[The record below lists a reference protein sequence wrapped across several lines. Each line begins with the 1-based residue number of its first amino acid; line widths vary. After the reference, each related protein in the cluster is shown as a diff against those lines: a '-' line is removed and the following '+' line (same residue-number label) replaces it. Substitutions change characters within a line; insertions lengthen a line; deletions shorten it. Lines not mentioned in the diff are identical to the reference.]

1 MIKNEIYIS
10 LNIII
15 LHSIDSRYNPRKNI
29 YTGSSRSYIKKKK
42 WKLQWTL
49 PCLWTIN
56 LRLGVKLRGE
66 NVLSNQLAQ
75 KTSLPKYG
83 GHHQWRTQ
91 EFRLGGARLK
101 DKIENKKLI

>member
-29 YTGSSRSYIKKKK
+29 YTGSSRSYIKKK

-83 GHHQWRTQ
+83 GHHHVISSNHPTCHRK
-91 EFRLGGARLK
+91 E
-101 DKIENKKLI
+101 KIKTENCM